1 MQFFCQFQDVHP
13 FPLQTEAWVKRY
25 VGTKYYAASNEC
37 TMAGAAVKTFLC
49 LAHICSTLFATVDV
63 DRSACR
69 FASDCPI
76 MSEVQEADQF
86 VRVKN
91 TKFCNFVNVS
101 EVPRYH
107 YAKFCVVWMVN
118 LQSDWQW
125 STPSGYFCLYGR
137 LRTVTW
143 DCFVGGHI
151 YVEAPHLTN
160 GTHHFENFQGL
171 LSLKRQKSMTIFYA
185 SPGAIGWTLL
195 FCSISPGW

>member
-118 LQSDWQW
+118 LQSDWLK
-125 STPSGYFCLYGR
+125 SKKKRVCVSVIVRLRCENSIIREPFCLHYIPTY
-137 LRTVTW
+137 L
-143 DCFVGGHI
+143 
-151 YVEAPHLTN
+151 
-160 GTHHFENFQGL
+160 
-171 LSLKRQKSMTIFYA
+171 
-185 SPGAIGWTLL
+185 GAIGMPVGNGRASNLAWTEMRGRYVHPTL
-195 FCSISPGW
+195 